1 MGSSCN
7 VRVEK
12 KFFTSNNIAFQSGWF
27 GSEIFA
33 KGLRNSVGI

>member
-7 VRVEK
+7 VCVET
-12 KFFTSNNIAFQSGWF
+12 KFFAINNIPFQSGWF